1 MRRKLSLKNRIYQH
15 SITKS
20 MRFYLENLIIY
31 MVRMLK
37 RQKIISE
44 VRYLVDFVV
53 LHIQGTG
60 IPRLPR
66 FLVTRFHFARTFE
79 AIILYY
85 KMKIFL
91 TIFFLAI
98 L

>member
-1 MRRKLSLKNRIYQH
+1 MRKKLSLKNRIYQH

-31 MVRMLK
+31 IVRMLK

-53 LHIQGTG
+53 LHIQG
-60 IPRLPR
+60 IN
-66 FLVTRFHFARTFE
+66 FSNIYLVLELGTAHAFCLLQVSLLGECNMTYH
-79 AIILYY
+79 
-85 KMKIFL
+85 
-91 TIFFLAI
+91 
-98 L
+98 

>member
-44 VRYLVDFVV
+44 VRYLVDFVA
-53 LHIQGTG
+53 LHIQG
-60 IPRLPR
+60 IN
-66 FLVTRFHFARTFE
+66 FSNIYLVLELAHAFC
-79 AIILYY
+79 ILQVSLLGECNMTYH
-85 KMKIFL
+85 
-91 TIFFLAI
+91 
-98 L
+98 